1 MSVGV
6 GLGVFGIAM
15 MIGAARCYPATLP
28 VPNQAVTFTTLTP
41 ENLQSFVKTWQPAD
55 KPLCKILKSNTDWDK
70 WMGAAAVM
78 GPHKPYAPPASLWSD
93 KFMVLIARVV
103 DAADPATVFDMKRVR
118 GDRQTLAIAYHIRA
132 PSPASYKIA
141 AWIGVIIGADQ
152 LRDRVDIV
160 EDGTTVCAFD
170 KTGQAAPLHRQSAPI

>member
-1 MSVGV
+1 MVMCAACGYAAP
-6 GLGVFGIAM
+6 LP
-15 MIGAARCYPATLP
+15 GAS
-28 VPNQAVTFTTLTP
+28 QAVTFTTLTP
-41 ENLQSFVKTWQPAD
+41 ENLQSFAKTWQPAD
-55 KPLCKILKSNTDWDK
+55 KPLCKILRSNADWDK
-70 WMGAAAVM
+70 WMGAAALM

-93 KFMVLIARVV
+93 KFVVLIARVV

-118 GDRQTLAIAYHIRA
+118 SDRQTLAIAYHIRA

-160 EDGTTVCAFD
+160 EDGATVCAIA
-170 KTGQAAPLHRQSAPI
+170 KTGGAAPPYRQSAPN

>member
-15 MIGAARCYPATLP
+15 MMGAARGYPATFP
-28 VPNQAVTFTTLTP
+28 VSSQAVTFTTLTP
-41 ENLQSFVKTWQPAD
+41 GDLQTFVKTWQPAD
-55 KPLCKILKSNTDWDK
+55 KPLCKILKSNADWDK

-93 KFMVLIARVV
+93 NFVVLIAQVV
-103 DAADPATVFDMKRVR
+103 DATDPATVFDIKRVSS
-118 GDRQTLAIAYHIRA
+118 DRQTLAIAFHIRA
-132 PSPASYKIA
+132 PTPASYKIA
-141 AWIGVIIGADQ
+141 AWIGVILGRDQ

-160 EDGTTVCAFD
+160 EDGATVCAID
-170 KTGQAAPLHRQSAPI
+170 NTGKAAPPYRQSAPI